1 MFSLTETENRRH
13 SERSYLRE
21 AWKKFLRSGETA
33 IVYLRTTCCIHNVN
47 TRLVNVRLHGN
58 RIIQQKRTVS
68 GTHTCAMPCYYRHSV
83 VTGEQQVRAYKWN
96 RLILV
101 VAANTHCSGLGL
113 YAKRRRRSVAAL
125 RADWYPEYV
134 PDHFQNSANSSVLH
148 NIPVSEIHESCLQLF
163 ESFC

>member
-21 AWKKFLRSGETA
+21 AWKKFLRSGEAT

-47 TRLVNVRLHGN
+47 KRLVNVRLHGN

-83 VTGEQQVRAYKWN
+83 VTGEQEVRAYKWN

-113 YAKRRRRSVAAL
+113 YRQAQTSQCGGTSGRLVSRICSGSF
-125 RADWYPEYV
+125 PE
-134 PDHFQNSANSSVLH
+134 FSKLFSA
-148 NIPVSEIHESCLQLF
+148 P
-163 ESFC
+163 